1 MSCGLR
7 HIRQCQRIGVL
18 LIVSAQVG
26 TLKPP
31 FYKMFIAKEKIQ
43 SSNVIV
49 FVRTELRHETQA
61 FCIIIVLRFIVISNI
76 MSKIND
82 SVNFDY

>member
-1 MSCGLR
+1 MTCGLR

-26 TLKPP
+26 TLKPS

-43 SSNVIV
+43 FSNVIV
-49 FVRTELRHETQA
+49 FVRTELRHETQTL
-61 FCIIIVLRFIVISNI
+61 CVIIVLRFIMISNI
-76 MSKIND
+76 I
-82 SVNFDY
+82 